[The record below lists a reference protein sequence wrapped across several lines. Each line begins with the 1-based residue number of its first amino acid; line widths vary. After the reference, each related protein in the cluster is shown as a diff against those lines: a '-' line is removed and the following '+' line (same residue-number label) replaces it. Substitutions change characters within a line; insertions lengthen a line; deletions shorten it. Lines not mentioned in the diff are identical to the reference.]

1 MKAALNG
8 ALNCS
13 ILDGWWDECF
23 DGTNGWAI
31 SSLEDENDLVRR
43 DAHEAASLFDL
54 LEQQIVPLFYARE
67 GGPVPRRWIAR
78 VKDAFAT
85 LGPFVTASRM
95 VRDYTERL
103 YEPAA
108 AAADRVSADG
118 YAGAKA
124 LAAWTERVKV
134 AWGDVQVTGVQAD
147 STTAELNAHR
157 QVSAWVK
164 LGSLGP
170 DDADVQLVHG
180 PVGAGEELVSPT
192 TVSLT
197 FKERADDGTHRYEGS
212 FDCDRTGRYGFT
224 VRVLPSH
231 PQLGSPVEL
240 GRIAWA

>member
-13 ILDGWWDECF
+13 IMDGWWDECF

-31 SSLEDENDLVRR
+31 SSLEAEGDLARR

-67 GGPVPRRWIAR
+67 AGVPRGWTGR
-78 VKDAFAT
+78 VKHAFAT

-95 VRDYTERL
+95 VREYAERL

-108 AAADRVSADG
+108 DAADRATAQDF
-118 YAGAKA
+118 ARAKGVA
-124 LAAWTERVKV
+124 EWKARIEAAWSAVS
-134 AWGDVQVTGVQAD
+134 VTSVQAD
-147 STTAELNAHR
+147 STTAELGAKR
-157 QVSAWVK
+157 SVSASVQ
-164 LGSLGP
+164 LGP
-170 DDADVQLVHG
+170 LGADDVDVQLVHG
-180 PVGAGEELVSPT
+180 PVGAGEEIASPATVNLVC
-192 TVSLT
+192 
-197 FKERADDGTHRYEGS
+197 ADRDSDGTYRYEGS
-212 FDCDRTGRYGFT
+212 FDCTSSGRYGFT

-231 PQLGSPVEL
+231 PQLNSPVEM